1 MIKNHVKNLGITAL
15 AALLLSVAGCTQNA
29 EQRNAAARAEKQ
41 AQIKRPN
48 VLLIVTDDMGYS
60 DFSPFGG
67 EINTPNLQ
75 KLADEGVRI
84 TNFYTMPTCSPARS
98 IMLTG
103 VDNHLNGLGV
113 MQEAIDVLSEMKPVA
128 TFFLKHKS
136 GYQGSLNRNVA
147 TIAEILGQ
155 HGYQSYVTGKW
166 HMGMKK
172 GQWPVDRG
180 FDKSYTLL
188 GGGGSHSAPITPIV
202 ATDSNDF
209 AENDHLI
216 EVDKDF
222 YSTKNFTDKMLEYIK
237 NGEKDKPFFGYL
249 AFTAP
254 HDPLEVPEEYSNK
267 YKGKYDA
274 GYDVL
279 RKKRYERLVKA
290 GILEDGAQLSV
301 KLTKDWNDLTEIEKK
316 TQARSYEVY
325 AGMIDYLDEQV
336 GRVIDLLKETGQYD
350 NTMIIFLSDNGSEWK
365 FIEEY
370 SPTSPEYVAKTFD
383 MSFESIGKPGSAES
397 IGPGFAQACM
407 SPFKFYKEET
417 GEGGI
422 RTPTIIKW
430 NKMDKKHVGSINTHA
445 IGHVKDFAPTIYDM
459 AGITYPGKFNGN
471 KLEKMSGVS
480 MVPFLKGKSENI
492 ETGYLGWELHGAKA
506 IRKGDWKILWNK
518 EEEKWELFN
527 LKTDLGETKDISNEN
542 PEIFKEML
550 AYWDEYKE
558 TNNILEIK
566 RPQF

>member
-1 MIKNHVKNLGITAL
+1 MNKLSLISKSILLFSAFLILVSCNQTKKNEQKNNT
-15 AALLLSVAGCTQNA
+15 
-29 EQRNAAARAEKQ
+29 
-41 AQIKRPN
+41 RPN
-48 VLLIVTDDMGYS
+48 ILFIVADDMGYS

-84 TNFYTMPTCSPARS
+84 TNFYTMPTCSPARA

-103 VDNHLNGLGV
+103 VDNHLNGFGI
-113 MQEAIDVLSEMKPVA
+113 MQEAIDIMEKMTPEVTDK
-128 TFFLKHKS
+128 LKGVP
-136 GYQGSLNRNVA
+136 GYQGALNDNVA
-147 TIAEILGQ
+147 TIAEILNQ
-155 HGYQSYVTGKW
+155 NGYQSYITGKW
-166 HMGMKK
+166 HMGLKD

-180 FDKSYTLL
+180 FDKSYCLL
-188 GGGGSHSAPITPIV
+188 GGGSSHSYPINTIV
-202 ATDSNDF
+202 PTDSKLF
-209 AENDHLI
+209 AENDKLV
-216 EVDKDF
+216 EVEKDF
-222 YSTKNFTDKMLEYIK
+222 YSTKSFTDKMLDFIK

-267 YKGKYDA
+267 YKGMYDE

-279 RKKRYERLVKA
+279 REKRYQRLVEM
-290 GILEDGAQLSV
+290 GILNEGFPLSI
-301 KLTKDWNDLTEIEKK
+301 KLTENWENLPDEEKK

-350 NTMIIFLSDNGSEWK
+350 NTMIVFLSDNGSEWK

-370 SPTSPEYVAKTFD
+370 SPISPEYVAKTFD
-383 MSFESIGKPGSAES
+383 MSYENIGKPGSAES

-430 NKMDKKHVGSINTHA
+430 NKMDKKLIGSINTQA
-445 IGHVKDFAPTIYDM
+445 IGHVKDLAITIYDM
-459 AGITYPGKFNGN
+459 LEIEYPATYNGN
-471 KLEKMSGVS
+471 KLESLSGVS
-480 MVPFLKGKSENI
+480 MIPFLTGESEVI

-506 IRKGDWKILWNK
+506 IRKGDWKLLWNK
-518 EEEKWELFN
+518 TDEKWELFN
-527 LKTDLGETKDISNEN
+527 LNTDVGETNDVSKDNPKIFNEM
-542 PEIFKEML
+542 KD
-550 AYWDEYKE
+550 YWNDYEKR
-558 TNNILEIK
+558 NKVLPIK

>member
-1 MIKNHVKNLGITAL
+1 MIKHKSINPIFTAL
-15 AALLLSVAGCTQNA
+15 TVLLLIMTGCTPEA
-29 EQRNAAARAEKQ
+29 EQGKSIASGQSKQ
-41 AQIKRPN
+41 PN
-48 VLLIVTDDMGYS
+48 VLMIVADDMGYS

-103 VDNHLNGLGV
+103 TDNHLNGLGV
-113 MQEAIDVLSEMKPVA
+113 MQEALDVLVHMDPEIVSK
-128 TFFLKHKS
+128 LKNIP
-136 GYQGSLNRNVA
+136 GYEGALNRDVA
-147 TIAEILGQ
+147 TIAEILGK
-155 HGYQSYVTGKW
+155 HGYQSYITGKW
-166 HMGMKK
+166 HMGLKE
-172 GQWPVDRG
+172 GQWPIDRG
-180 FDKSYTLL
+180 FDRSYILL
-188 GGGGSHSAPITPIV
+188 GGGSSHSAPITTIV
-202 ATDSNDF
+202 PTDSKLF
-209 AENDHLI
+209 AENDRLI
-216 EVDKDF
+216 EVDEDF
-222 YSTKNFTDKMLEYIK
+222 YSSKDFTDKMLEFIK
-237 NGEKDKPFFGYL
+237 TGDKDRPFFGYL

-267 YKGKYDA
+267 YKGMYDA

-279 RKKRYERLVKA
+279 RKNRYERLVKA
-290 GILEDGAQLSV
+290 GILEGGAELSA
-301 KLTKDWNDLTEIEKK
+301 KLTKDWDDLPEKEKK

-350 NTMIIFLSDNGSEWK
+350 NTMILFLSDNGSEWK
-365 FIEEY
+365 FIEQY
-370 SPTSPEYVAKTFD
+370 SPNSPAYVAKTFD

-430 NKMDKKHVGSINTHA
+430 NKMDSKRVGSINTRA

-459 AGITYPGKFNGN
+459 AGIEYPTTLNGN
-471 KLEKMSGVS
+471 KLQELSGVS
-480 MVPFLKGKSENI
+480 MVPFLKGESEDI

-518 EEEKWELFN
+518 KEEKWELYN
-527 LKTDLGETKDISNEN
+527 LKTDLGETKDISKEN
-542 PEIFKEML
+542 PELFEEMKG
-550 AYWDEYKE
+550 YWDEYKK
-558 TNNILEIK
+558 NNNVIQIN

>member
-1 MIKNHVKNLGITAL
+1 MKNLSVIVNYFSLFSVFLFLVSCNLSEKKEQKENAL
-15 AALLLSVAGCTQNA
+15 PNILFIVA
-29 EQRNAAARAEKQ
+29 
-41 AQIKRPN
+41 
-48 VLLIVTDDMGYS
+48 DDMGYS

-84 TNFYTMPTCSPARS
+84 TNFYTMPTCSPARA

-103 VDNHLNGLGV
+103 VDNHLNGFGI
-113 MQEAIDVLSEMKPVA
+113 MQEAIDIMEKMTPEVTEK
-128 TFFLKHKS
+128 LKKVP
-136 GYQGSLNRNVA
+136 GYQGALNSNVA

-155 HGYQSYVTGKW
+155 NGYQSYITGKW
-166 HMGMKK
+166 HMGLKD
-172 GQWPVDRG
+172 GQWPIDRG
-180 FDKSYTLL
+180 FDKSYCLL
-188 GGGGSHSAPITPIV
+188 GGGSSHSYPIKTIV
-202 ATDSNDF
+202 PTDSKLF
-209 AENDHLI
+209 AENDKLV

-222 YSTKNFTDKMLEYIK
+222 YSSKSFTDKMLYFIK

-267 YKGKYDA
+267 YEGMYDE

-279 RKKRYERLVKA
+279 REKRYQRLVEM
-290 GILEDGAQLSV
+290 GILKDSFPLSI
-301 KLTKDWNDLTEIEKK
+301 KLTKNWEDLPEEEKR

-350 NTMIIFLSDNGSEWK
+350 NTMIVFISDNGSEWK

-370 SPTSPEYVAKTFD
+370 SPISPEYVAKTFD
-383 MSFESIGKPGSAES
+383 MSYENIGKPGSAES

-430 NKMDKKHVGSINTHA
+430 NKMDKKLIGSINTQA
-445 IGHVKDFAPTIYDM
+445 IGHVKDLAITIYNM
-459 AGITYPGKFNGN
+459 LGIEYPATYNGN
-471 KLEKMSGVS
+471 KLEELSGVS
-480 MVPFLKGKSENI
+480 MIPFLTGESEVI
-492 ETGYLGWELHGAKA
+492 ETDYIGWELHGAKA
-506 IRKGDWKILWNK
+506 IRKGDWKLLWNK
-518 EEEKWELFN
+518 IDEKWELFN
-527 LKTDLGETKDISNEN
+527 LKTDVGETNDVANDN
-542 PEIFKEML
+542 PEIFIQMKD
-550 AYWDEYKE
+550 YWNEYEKI
-558 TNNILEIK
+558 NKVLPIL